1 MSKGG
6 PKGEPTVRDR
16 CTFVLC
22 GTILVPTLT
31 RELCWWLAAPPDLP
45 DLGPGPPRIPS
56 PLTPL
61 PSQTPQLSSQT
72 SLQPT
77 PTPRLGPKSGKVFP
91 EASYL
96 NQSTG
101 CS

>member
-56 PLTPL
+56 PSLPYHHRPHSSALRLLSSPL
-61 PSQTPQLSSQT
+61 PPLGWAPSLGRCSQKL
-72 SLQPT
+72 LI
-77 PTPRLGPKSGKVFP
+77 
-91 EASYL
+91 
-96 NQSTG
+96 
-101 CS
+101 